1 MARRGSSARA
11 AALRRAQEAKAA
23 RDAARLRREKDIEA
37 ALADYF
43 EAIGHA
49 ERIRTEAR
57 RKADRLHA
65 DAELAAMAPR
75 HAAIAAVRRLRDLV
89 GTVTEVATL
98 CGISAGEVR
107 AAFGKPVP
115 RSHLRAGT
123 DEPAHTEPES
133 DGVPAHRATGPGSV
147 QATPPH
153 DAPDHG
159 LQQPAGPASDLAQAQ
174 RPAGSAG
181 DDERE

>member
-65 DAELAAMAPR
+65 DAELAAKAPR

-89 GTVTEVATL
+89 GTVTEVASL

-107 AAFGKPVP
+107 AALGKPVP
-115 RSHLRAGT
+115 RSHPPAGA

-133 DGVPAHRATGPGSV
+133 DALPADRTTEPGPA
-147 QATPPH
+147 QAIPLH
-153 DAPDHG
+153 DVPDHG